1 MTVDATLPKIA
12 GDNRPLRVM
21 FLDLNAYF
29 ASVEQEERPEL
40 RGRPIAVVP
49 VQADSTF
56 VIAASYEAKRYGV
69 KTGTRVGDA
78 RAMCPEIELVQARPP
93 LYVHYH
99 RRVLDVVETVLPID
113 KVCSIDEMR
122 FRLLG
127 KEREPAEALELARQ
141 MKTALAEHVGS
152 CMTASIGLAPN
163 AFLAKLATDLQKPDG
178 LVMIQAH
185 ELPDRLRG
193 LNLTEFA
200 GINRRMEIRL
210 QSAGIFRSDDLLEA
224 TPAEL
229 AKAFGSITGERWWY
243 LLRGYE
249 VDFEA
254 RNNQSLGHS
263 HVLAPELRTERGA
276 RDVLLRLAQKAT
288 ARLRANGFWTAGMA
302 VTVRGKKRHWH
313 THTRLPPTQDSI
325 TVTEKLLELWRG
337 HDFDV
342 PQMVGI
348 TFTDIATSDA
358 ITPSLF
364 EPTVDRSRLSHVVD
378 RMNQKFGK
386 NSVYLAGIERAKH
399 SADEKIAFN
408 KTWLF
413 SEGKDDNVW
422 PDTFRGNPRPEN
434 QETVVAPDE
443 WDEPAT

>member
-1 MTVDATLPKIA
+1 
-12 GDNRPLRVM
+12 M

-49 VQADSTF
+49 LMADSTF
-56 VIAASYEAKRYGV
+56 VIAASYEAKRFGV

-78 RAMCPEIELVQARPP
+78 RNLCPGIELVQARPP

-127 KEREPAEALELARQ
+127 KERDPEQALELARR
-141 MKTALAEHVGS
+141 MKAALAEHVGP

-163 AFLAKLATDLQKPDG
+163 AFLAKVATDLQKPDG

-193 LNLTEFA
+193 LKLTEFA
-200 GINRRMEIRL
+200 GINRRMEVRL
-210 QSAGIFRSDDLLEA
+210 QASGIFTSDEMLAASAADLA
-224 TPAEL
+224 R
-229 AKAFGSITGERWWY
+229 AFGSITGERWWF

-254 RNNQSLGHS
+254 RDNQSLGHS
-263 HVLAPELRTERGA
+263 HVLAPELRTEQGA

-288 ARLRANGFWTAGMA
+288 ARLRANGFWASGMA
-302 VTVRGKKRHWH
+302 ITVRGKKRHWH

-325 TVTEKLLELWRG
+325 TVTERLLELWRD

-348 TFTDIATSDA
+348 TFTEIATAEA

-364 EPTVDRSRLSHVVD
+364 EPTVDRSKLSHAVD
-378 RMNQKFGK
+378 RVNQKFGK
-386 NSVYLAGIERAKH
+386 NSVFLAGIEQTRAT
-399 SADEKIAFN
+399 ADEKIAFN

-422 PDTFRGNPRPEN
+422 PDTFRGNPRGPSE
-434 QETVVAPDE
+434 EGADLVDE